1 MNMDR
6 KKFLS
11 MCEECSRLPKGA
23 MGIPVHVPEHLI
35 VRHDGIPY
43 YPVSYSLGWDDGN
56 IVHTAVL
63 HDIRQNSVTSVNLL
77 QLEDENE

>member
-1 MNMDR
+1 MDR

-23 MGIPVHVPEHLI
+23 MGIPAHGPEHLI
-35 VRHDGIPY
+35 VRHDGLTY
-43 YPVSYSLGWDDGN
+43 YHVTYSLGWEEGN
-56 IVHTAVL
+56 IVHTAGM
-63 HDIRQNSVTSVNLL
+63 HAIRQNSVKSVNLL

>member
-1 MNMDR
+1 MDR

-23 MGIPVHVPEHLI
+23 MGIPAHVPEHLI

-43 YPVSYSLGWDDGN
+43 YPVSYSLGWNDGN
-56 IVHTAVL
+56 TAVL

>member
-1 MNMDR
+1 
-6 KKFLS
+6 
-11 MCEECSRLPKGA
+11 
-23 MGIPVHVPEHLI
+23 MGIPAHVPEHRI
-35 VRHDGIPY
+35 GRHDGIPY
-43 YPVSYSLGWDDGN
+43 DPVSYSLGWDEGN